1 MLKKENKIEYDLD
14 VFLKEHELKHGKDE
28 DFDIQP
34 SAKYAVLKEAL
45 NNYYETFK
53 SGWSKSKLCHFII
66 INKTYVQLNSANG
79 HEYIMNCYNSI
90 IHMQMFLELYIV
102 DLLESIHPILVKGKL
117 NKEIDLLNA
126 ITWKFD
132 ESDFSNKKTIQFSDV
147 LKRFEFLID
156 NDEHLPINLKVDKQF
171 HFFKYH
177 INTIFI
183 ILEQRNT
190 MLHRGKGILK
200 DFALDLLWINHIIPL
215 IIDILK
221 LEERIPF
228 LDKNTF
234 CNLNVLN
241 ELNSLKLDH
250 DYKDISK
257 IDAITKH
264 LNQICHLK
272 ELGRASF
279 KNNLF
284 MGEWGNERIK
294 ENFEEFHNKKIR
306 GIAEFKAKL
315 FHENLNYFNIYKCPC
330 CGCKTLLTHQPM
342 YIFADKRNK
351 LQKAVCIYCTY
362 SINVHIDE
370 PNLYGIM
377 EVDLFIYI
385 D

>member
-1 MLKKENKIEYDLD
+1 MKSKKQQYNIDD
-14 VFLKEHELKHGKDE
+14 FLKEHELKLGEKE
-28 DFDIQP
+28 DYDIKP

-53 SGWSKSKLCHFII
+53 SGWGDNSKLCHFII
-66 INKTYVQLNSANG
+66 INEVHVSLNSANG

-102 DLLESIHPILVKGKL
+102 DLLESIHPVLVKGKL

-171 HFFKYH
+171 HFFKRH
-177 INTIFI
+177 IKTIFT

-234 CNLNVLN
+234 CNLNVLK
-241 ELNSLKLDH
+241 ELNSINLDH

-257 IDAITKH
+257 KDIFIRD
-264 LNQICHLK
+264 LNRICHLK

-279 KNNLF
+279 KNKLF
-284 MGEWGNERIK
+284 MGEWGDERVK
-294 ENFEEFHNKKIR
+294 ENFEEIHNKKIR
-306 GIAEFKAKL
+306 DVAEFKAQL
-315 FHENLNYFNIYKCPC
+315 FHTNLNYFNMHKCPC
-330 CGCKTLLTHQPM
+330 CGCRTLLTHEPWT
-342 YIFADKRNK
+342 ILAIKRDR
-351 LQKAVCIYCTY
+351 LHKAECIYCSY
-362 SINVHIDE
+362 SINVHIGE
-370 PNLYGIM
+370 PNLHGIM
-377 EVDLFIYI
+377 DEEIFIYL

>member
-1 MLKKENKIEYDLD
+1 MKLKKQQYNIDD
-14 VFLKEHELKHGKDE
+14 FIKEHELKLGTDE
-28 DFDIQP
+28 DYDIKP

-53 SGWSKSKLCHFII
+53 SGWGDNSKSSHFSV
-66 INKTYVQLNSANG
+66 INEVHVISNSANG

-132 ESDFSNKKTIQFSDV
+132 ESDFSNKKTIPFSDV

-156 NDEHLPINLKVDKQF
+156 NNKNLPEVLRVDKQF
-171 HFFKYH
+171 HFFKHH
-177 INTIFI
+177 INTIFT
-183 ILEQRNT
+183 ILEQRNN

-215 IIDILK
+215 INDILK

-250 DYKDISK
+250 DYKDTSK
-257 IDAITKH
+257 KDIFIKD
-264 LNQICHLK
+264 LNRICHLK

-294 ENFEEFHNKKIR
+294 ENFEEKYNKNIR

-315 FHENLNYFNIYKCPC
+315 FHENLKYFNIYKCPC
-330 CGCKTLLTHQPM
+330 CGCKTLLTHEPW
-342 YIFADKRNK
+342 YIFADNRKK
-351 LQKAVCIYCTY
+351 LYKAECIYCTY

-370 PNLYGIM
+370 PKLYGIM
-377 EVDLFIYI
+377 NDDLFIYI